1 MKKIILPVLAGII
14 LSSFV
19 SFFSHENSLENLGF
33 HLGFYEKAAEEKA
46 IEETLKLFNKH
57 FATFFNTGGSL
68 QGLNEFPAANMLKRR
83 VFQEINEWSKKN
95 QVIVYDKDHFE
106 IETIKMLSSLTAVAV
121 AKEVWFL
128 SVQDSKTRKHL
139 SQSKAITIR
148 VRYLMKKIDDKW
160 GVLEYEVFSEKDDM
174 PEMNRERFR

>member
-1 MKKIILPVLAGII
+1 MKKIILAVLAGII
-14 LSSFV
+14 LSSSI
-19 SFFSHENSLENLGF
+19 SFFSHENSLDNLSF
-33 HLGFYEKAAEEKA
+33 RLGLYERTVEEKA

-57 FATFFNTGGSL
+57 FATFFNTGGRL

-83 VFQEINEWSKKN
+83 IFQEINEWSKKN

-106 IETIKMLSSLTAVAV
+106 IETIKILSPVTAVAV

-128 SVQDSKTRKHL
+128 SVQDSKTRKNL
-139 SQSKAITIR
+139 SPSKANPIR
-148 VRYLMKKIDDKW
+148 VRYLMKKIKGSW
-160 GVLEYEVFSEKDDM
+160 GVLEYEVFSQKDDM

>member
-1 MKKIILPVLAGII
+1 MKKIILAVLAGII
-14 LSSFV
+14 LSSSI
-19 SFFSHENSLENLGF
+19 SFFSHENSLDNASFQFGL
-33 HLGFYEKAAEEKA
+33 YKSTAEEKA

-57 FATFFNTGGSL
+57 FATFFNTGGRL

-83 VFQEINEWSKKN
+83 IFQEINEWSKKN

-106 IETIKMLSSLTAVAV
+106 IETIKMLSPLTAVAV
-121 AKEVWFL
+121 AREIWFL
-128 SVQDSKTRKHL
+128 NVQDRKTRKSL
-139 SQSKAITIR
+139 SQSKANPIV

-174 PEMNRERFR
+174 PEMHTGRS